1 MKDTILIVDDSELI
15 RTSLKA
21 LFRKQYKIIEAENG
35 QDAWNCINR
44 EIVSAVLLD
53 LIMPVMDGI
62 ELLKKMR
69 QMDQYSD
76 IPVVIITSSE
86 DNEKL
91 VEAFQ
96 AGATDYILKP
106 FHPQITIF
114 RVNNALV
121 ANRRMRRI
129 LEEEKNLRKK
139 AELDL
144 LTGLY
149 NKITTEERIGKQLA
163 AGPNILCAFFL
174 IDIDNFKK
182 VNDTRGHVVGDHVL
196 KAVADLIS
204 SYFRTGDIIGR
215 IGGDEFVAFMWN
227 IPSRK
232 VAVEKAEELVSIVRG
247 EPHSTP
253 EDVTFSVGISFN
265 NGKDMKYSELYN
277 QADKALYQVKRNI
290 KGNYSVYTSETLDIS
305 V

>member
-1 MKDTILIVDDSELI
+1 
-15 RTSLKA
+15 
-21 LFRKQYKIIEAENG
+21 
-35 QDAWNCINR
+35 
-44 EIVSAVLLD
+44 
-53 LIMPVMDGI
+53 
-62 ELLKKMR
+62 
-69 QMDQYSD
+69 
-76 IPVVIITSSE
+76 
-86 DNEKL
+86 
-91 VEAFQ
+91 
-96 AGATDYILKP
+96 
-106 FHPQITIF
+106 
-114 RVNNALV
+114 
-121 ANRRMRRI
+121 
-129 LEEEKNLRKK
+129 
-139 AELDL
+139 
-144 LTGLY
+144 
-149 NKITTEERIGKQLA
+149 
-163 AGPNILCAFFL
+163 L